1 MKNLVLVMTS
11 LFFIAACGGGGGSSS
26 DNTLPSAPEPEAV
39 TDGPLDPV
47 YSDLT
52 AFVPT
57 GRYASVLKPCAGLD
71 IDDFQESYSCGL
83 SDLPFIGQE
92 AANPTVDDIMS
103 RVVVSHSWMGER
115 FQEALSIMPDDMRL
129 LFRSITAIVID
140 ADIRPAYY
148 WGGTAAIYIDPAYL
162 WTTNEEKATIDV
174 EEDFRAGF
182 GNDLN
187 FVDTWRYTLNDNYA
201 YPSYSLTGDDERTVE
216 EMAMPLIRLFYHE
229 LAHANDFMP
238 PQQLA
243 GLSTNQTALE
253 SLNNVGSGRVSSR
266 LYNDSPLLSQILLD
280 LAETRFQTGE
290 ADPTQVSYT
299 AEFVGSE
306 HENDSANHFYGYST
320 LREDLAMMFEAVMMK
335 RNFNI
340 EMDIGYLDRPTV
352 EDPFC
357 NDFKVGW
364 GKRNVIGSARVK
376 PRAEFVASEILPE
389 LEWANFFSNI
399 DGMRS
404 MTPGLGWC
412 TNLILDGASTT
423 APRLE
428 LDKSESFNGWEDLHP
443 RIH

>member
-1 MKNLVLVMTS
+1 MKNILIVISS
-11 LFFIAACGGGGGSSS
+11 LFLVAACGGGGGSSNNN
-26 DNTLPSAPEPEAV
+26 NTPAPEPEAV

-52 AFVPT
+52 AFVAS
-57 GRYASVLKPCAGLD
+57 GKYASVLKPCAGLD
-71 IDDFQESYSCGL
+71 IDDYQESYSCSLG
-83 SDLPFIGQE
+83 DLPFIGQE
-92 AANPTVDDIMS
+92 ANEPSIDDIMS
-103 RVVVSHSWMGER
+103 RVVVSHDWMGER
-115 FQEALSIMPDDMRL
+115 FQDALTQMPDDMRL

-162 WTTNEEKATIDV
+162 WTTNEEKATIDAS
-174 EEDFRAGF
+174 EDFRASF
-182 GNDLN
+182 GDDLN
-187 FVDTWRYTLNDNYA
+187 FVDTWRYTLNNDYA
-201 YPSYSLTGDDERTVE
+201 YPSYSLTGTDERTVA
-216 EMAMPLIRLFYHE
+216 EMAMPLTRLFYHE

-238 PQQLA
+238 PQELVS
-243 GLSTNQTALE
+243 LSLNQSAVE

-266 LYNDSPLLSQILLD
+266 LYNDSPLLSQLMID
-280 LAETRFQTGE
+280 LANTRFRTGE
-290 ADPTQVSYT
+290 ATPSQTSYT

-335 RNFNI
+335 RNFGI

-357 NDFKVGW
+357 NDYKVGW

-376 PRAEFVASEILPE
+376 PRAEFVVGEILPE
-389 LEWANFFSNI
+389 LQWTGFFGNLE
-399 DGMRS
+399 GMQA

-428 LDKSESFNGWEDLHP
+428 LDKSERFNGWEDLNP